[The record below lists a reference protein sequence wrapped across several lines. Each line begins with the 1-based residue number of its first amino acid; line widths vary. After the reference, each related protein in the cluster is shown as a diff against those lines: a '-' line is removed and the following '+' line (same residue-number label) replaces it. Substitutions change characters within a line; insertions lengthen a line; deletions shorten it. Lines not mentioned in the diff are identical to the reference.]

1 VVVLYVLVVYDVA
14 VKRIDKIRKLLKRQ
28 LNWVQNSVFQGEL
41 TAAGF
46 EAMKKAIT
54 RVIEKDED
62 SVLIYKIKD
71 EKWVNKTVIGLE
83 KADTE
88 NFL

>member
-1 VVVLYVLVVYDVA
+1 MYVLVVYDVA

-28 LNWVQNSVFQGEL
+28 LNWVQNSVFEGEL

-46 EAMKKAIT
+46 EAMKKAIA
-54 RVIEKDED
+54 RLIEEDED

-71 EKWVNKTVIGLE
+71 EKWVHKTVIGLE
-83 KADTE
+83 KSDTG
-88 NFL
+88 NFI

>member
-1 VVVLYVLVVYDVA
+1 LYVLVVYDVA
-14 VKRIDKIRKLLKRQ
+14 VKRLDKIRKLLKKQ
-28 LNWVQNSVFQGEL
+28 LNWVQNSVFEGEL
-41 TAAGF
+41 TAAGL

-54 RVIEKDED
+54 RLIDKDED

-71 EKWVNKTVIGLE
+71 EKWIDKSVIGLE
-83 KADTE
+83 KSDTG